1 MEKQVVDILTGTTE
15 CDVDWRML
23 NMNAELVASSLTT
36 TFRPGLHTVLRP
48 YWKFNVNSGDG
59 VAPINHILKF
69 ETFGHRCPLGT
80 KLRQE
85 SQIRLVT
92 TRDDVRT
99 LKRCHLVLTC
109 QLFKEDSLVGRSEFW
124 LALTRPLAPP
134 GERTPSDVSAGLK
147 FLIEHALGEDDLLS
161 RDIESYRCEGNDEK
175 VTHDT
180 QPVVF
185 HMDQSDQYRH
195 INTGKYMDRVLD
207 LLSLQYHKIGGDV
220 GCLRF
225 HEIVI
230 YFRKPFVPGQVADAE
245 LDFVQHADRFH
256 GAVRF
261 YHCNGDGT
269 RSERISMAMETRGP
283 LADDL

>member
-1 MEKQVVDILTGTTE
+1 MNFFMEKQVVDILTGTTE

-124 LALTRPLAPP
+124 LALTRLLAPP
-134 GERTPSDVSAGLK
+134 GERTPSDVPAGLK
-147 FLIEHALGEDDLLS
+147 FLREHALGEDDLLS

-175 VTHDT
+175 LTHD
-180 QPVVF
+180 VLCVF
-185 HMDQSDQYRH
+185 TTARATVRAASGFLWLWKRAVLWRTTCKLCGKVCKVGNIVEGYEGGFTSGVELKMVDGGCVARELGFVIVFGGISHYR
-195 INTGKYMDRVLD
+195 L
-207 LLSLQYHKIGGDV
+207 
-220 GCLRF
+220 
-225 HEIVI
+225 
-230 YFRKPFVPGQVADAE
+230 
-245 LDFVQHADRFH
+245 
-256 GAVRF
+256 
-261 YHCNGDGT
+261 
-269 RSERISMAMETRGP
+269 
-283 LADDL
+283 